1 MKTRAGTPYYI
12 SPEVLSGSYDISCD
26 MWSAGCMLY
35 ILLCG
40 YPPFYGD
47 DNQEILQMVQKGEFD
62 FDGEEWDEISN
73 DAKDLIKK
81 LICKPEKRLTAEE
94 ALKHRWVRNLTK
106 KAVDKT
112 VLRKLNVGNMKKF
125 QKSEKLKQ
133 VALMAIAVQTD
144 PRELE
149 ELKQIFKELD
159 RDGNGSISM
168 EELKAGLGER
178 ENAEEL
184 LRILQAA
191 DTDGNGSINY
201 TGKYIISVSLN
212 APKPN

>member
-1 MKTRAGTPYYI
+1 
-12 SPEVLSGSYDISCD
+12 
-26 MWSAGCMLY
+26 
-35 ILLCG
+35 
-40 YPPFYGD
+40 
-47 DNQEILQMVQKGEFD
+47 MVQKQEFD

-73 DAKDLIKK
+73 DAKNLIKQ
-81 LICKPEKRLTAEE
+81 LICKPENRLTAEE

-106 KAVDKT
+106 KAVDKQ

-144 PRELE
+144 PNEIT
-149 ELKQIFKELD
+149 ELKKIFQELD
-159 RDGNGSISM
+159 RDGNGSISLD
-168 EELKAGLGER
+168 ELHQGLGER

-191 DTDGNGSINY
+191 DTDGNGTINY
-201 TGKYIISVSLN
+201 TGKY
-212 APKPN
+212 

>member
-1 MKTRAGTPYYI
+1 
-12 SPEVLSGSYDISCD
+12 
-26 MWSAGCMLY
+26 
-35 ILLCG
+35 
-40 YPPFYGD
+40 
-47 DNQEILQMVQKGEFD
+47 
-62 FDGEEWDEISN
+62 
-73 DAKDLIKK
+73 
-81 LICKPEKRLTAEE
+81 
-94 ALKHRWVRNLTK
+94 
-106 KAVDKT
+106 
-112 VLRKLNVGNMKKF
+112 MKKF

>member
-1 MKTRAGTPYYI
+1 
-12 SPEVLSGSYDISCD
+12 
-26 MWSAGCMLY
+26 
-35 ILLCG
+35 
-40 YPPFYGD
+40 
-47 DNQEILQMVQKGEFD
+47 MVQKGEFD

-81 LICKPEKRLTAEE
+81 LITKPEKRLTAEE

-159 RDGNGSISM
+159 RDGSGSISM
-168 EELKAGLGER
+168 DELRAGLGER
-178 ENAEEL
+178 ENGEEL

-191 DTDGNGSINY
+191 DTDGNAAINY
-201 TGKYIISVSLN
+201 TGEY
-212 APKPN
+212 